1 MIYAAERAAA
11 VCATLAKLK
20 TTTGTID
27 AAAAGGMPDRQIA
40 FTLDGH
46 SYPLT
51 SNSTA
56 IDLKA
61 ALAAKRGCAVED
73 CYVVFGGR
81 PMNDEDGTT
90 LAQHGVGK
98 GRRVEVR
105 GRRRG
110 GTFVDNVNTIA
121 EQLGLAKGPPA
132 TIVPQANE
140 MLGITPPPG
149 ATIMSQVEELMTQL
163 HLGPPKPAD
172 DLATVAVTALEVA
185 VRAYGIASGPPE
197 AQALALADKGQWA
210 ETWDDGKTWHE
221 QGDSK
226 KALPAA
232 LVEAELAAKAAVEAQ
247 NLEKFGTTAPN
258 SDAAAKYSHA
268 SWVEVPSALPEDTA
282 PSARLGAQGSA
293 RSH

>member
-27 AAAAGGMPDRQIA
+27 AAAAGGMPDRQNS

-61 ALAAKRGCAVED
+61 ALAAQRGCAVED
-73 CYVVFGGR
+73 CYVVSGGR

-90 LAQHGVGK
+90 LGQHGVGK

-110 GTFVDNVNTIA
+110 GMERLSLSDVPSA
-121 EQLGLAKGPPA
+121 AK
-132 TIVPQANE
+132 
-140 MLGITPPPG
+140 
-149 ATIMSQVEELMTQL
+149 
-163 HLGPPKPAD
+163 
-172 DLATVAVTALEVA
+172 ALEAA
-185 VRAYGIASGPPE
+185 VQAYGIAPGPPE
-197 AQALALADKGQWA
+197 AQALALAQKGLWP
-210 ETWDDGKTWHE
+210 ESWDGGETWHE
-221 QGDSK
+221 EGNK
-226 KALPAA
+226 EKALPAA

-258 SDAAAKYSHA
+258 SDKAAKYSHA

-282 PSARLGAQGSA
+282 PSASLAHRKAQAAPTHPGVPLEQLASL
-293 RSH
+293 R